1 MCAEHRAPSSRLTA
15 ELVALMVAD
24 GGVEFPD
31 LGGNQTDATAAD
43 NFALCV
49 LVGSWFFACKHRK
62 CLYCCSRQHW
72 GIQTGWS
79 GHMRWAHHATPHT
92 AAALPT
98 SGVLVVAGGGW
109 NAVSDGS
116 CCGLGSRPSVDC
128 APSSAGPNR
137 TGKGA
142 LPVCISCSATCV
154 FPILAVQRC
163 LLTIQLDGC
172 A

>member
-1 MCAEHRAPSSRLTA
+1 
-15 ELVALMVAD
+15 
-24 GGVEFPD
+24 
-31 LGGNQTDATAAD
+31 
-43 NFALCV
+43 
-49 LVGSWFFACKHRK
+49 
-62 CLYCCSRQHW
+62 
-72 GIQTGWS
+72 
-79 GHMRWAHHATPHT
+79 MRWAHHATPHT

-154 FPILAVQRC
+154 FPFLAVQRC
-163 LLTIQLDGC
+163 LLTIQLMGVHWAGSCKPAVGVEGHSRGHSRGHSGTAAAIADWLREAPEPEC
-172 A
+172 EPAECP